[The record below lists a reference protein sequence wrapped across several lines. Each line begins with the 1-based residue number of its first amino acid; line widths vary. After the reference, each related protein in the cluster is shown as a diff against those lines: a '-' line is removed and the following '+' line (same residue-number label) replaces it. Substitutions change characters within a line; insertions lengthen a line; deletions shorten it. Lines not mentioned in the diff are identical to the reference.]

1 MNHGSFAI
9 EDALLT
15 QILEAAEK
23 AYPFECCGILMG
35 SDDGAVKEIKE
46 VRNVVSGEKQRVG
59 FSIDP
64 LELYRCETEAKKRN
78 VQIVGFYHSHPDAPA
93 RLSNEDIKGM
103 IPDMT
108 YVVVSA
114 LNGKRSEVNAYKIK
128 TCDKR
133 RQTCQFT

>member
-23 AYPFECCGILMG
+23 AYPFECCGILLG
-35 SDDGAVKEIKE
+35 SADGAVKEIKE

-64 LELYRCETEAKKRN
+64 LELY
-78 VQIVGFYHSHPDAPA
+78 
-93 RLSNEDIKGM
+93 
-103 IPDMT
+103 
-108 YVVVSA
+108 
-114 LNGKRSEVNAYKIK
+114 
-128 TCDKR
+128 
-133 RQTCQFT
+133 